1 VCDILRVI
9 QLILFFSKS
18 LLRHPKAKS
27 SLSEMVNN
35 TYFQRFLPETSED
48 LVRPE
53 DIRRHILCSGNVLAY
68 PIRGTL
74 SRWLSSRPSLLYVT
88 SGT

>member
-1 VCDILRVI
+1 MCDILRVI

-27 SLSEMVNN
+27 PVSEMVSD
-35 TYFQRFLPETSED
+35 THFQRYLPETSEE

-53 DIRRHILCSGNVLAY
+53 DIRRHILCSGNEFDF
-68 PIRGTL
+68 
-74 SRWLSSRPSLLYVT
+74 SPST
-88 SGT
+88 NS